1 MPAYSLMTQGR
12 GTTQT
17 QQDYTQQRSP
27 WAEGI
32 GTFMNVYGA
41 MNPPQPY
48 GYPQQPSP
56 QQPSPQAPAP
66 VSDNWW
72 EADPYGVGTSIG
84 YGGGQDPYSY
94 GGGQGPYGYGGGQDP
109 YGVGSSY
116 QDMYG
121 GGQDMYGGY
130 GSGQDMYGGGTTP
143 QYDTYGYGGD
153 DYGDPMDPYGNP
165 YGWGG

>member
-1 MPAYSLMTQGR
+1 MARGIAGESARTDFENAMRQRMAPMEAVKATMPAYSLMTQGR

-94 GGGQGPYGYGGGQDP
+94 GGGQGPYGYGG
-109 YGVGSSY
+109 
-116 QDMYG
+116 
-121 GGQDMYGGY
+121 
-130 GSGQDMYGGGTTP
+130 
-143 QYDTYGYGGD
+143 D